1 MPMKN
6 KIVTLG
12 LLIVGTLFSGL
23 SQAAWYEVEGSATIV
38 SSDSTARIHALN
50 DAIYSAMAYAGAD
63 IGTISMLQP
72 FIEENRDQY
81 QFTNHEIRYINVVDE
96 QTKGGKKVLLVR
108 FDIYPS
114 AKGCQVDQYKKTFLV
129 GEFDIH
135 ARQQAVMGKIYELGH
150 DFSSI
155 VSRQLDQDSMSFV
168 SVGNTRYPVNNDDPA
183 MLKMLAQDT
192 NAQYLI
198 GGEITDLTA
207 TITQRTFG
215 DDIINRQFAL
225 EIKVYDGKTGH
236 EIFTRNYRQIANWP
250 FAKTSQVD
258 TKSGRFWASPYGEM
272 LLRVSRQIMLDLET
286 ELSCKITLPEVVRVY
301 NDTVTMD
308 LGRIHGVEVGDT
320 LQLWHTGAFIDQGGS
335 PRSKVTKS
343 NISLTVTRVYDQEAE
358 LRVEQPELTNSI
370 QIGDVM
376 HKQMDY

>member
-1 MPMKN
+1 MDGRILGVKYKGQDLISLSN
-6 KIVTLG
+6 NLFKLEFCFKTTLSTKDLILSG
-12 LLIVGTLFSGL
+12 SYFLLLIIQTIL
-23 SQAAWYEVEGSATIV
+23 SSFFLLIGGSV
-38 SSDSTARIHALN
+38 WGYYN
-50 DAIYSAMAYAGAD
+50 
-63 IGTISMLQP
+63 
-72 FIEENRDQY
+72 F
-81 QFTNHEIRYINVVDE
+81 
-96 QTKGGKKVLLVR
+96 GGN
-108 FDIYPS
+108 I
-114 AKGCQVDQYKKTFLV
+114 
-129 GEFDIH
+129 
-135 ARQQAVMGKIYELGH
+135 LGD

-168 SVGNTRYPVNNDDPA
+168 SVGNTRYPVNNDDPE
-183 MLKMLAQDT
+183 MIKMLAQDT

-207 TITQRTFG
+207 TITQRTFR

-225 EIKVYDGKTGH
+225 EVKVYDGKTGH
-236 EIFTRNYRQIANWP
+236 EIFKRNYRQIANWP
-250 FAKTSQVD
+250 FAKTSHVD
-258 TKSGRFWASPYGEM
+258 TKSGRFWASAYGEM